1 MNMNQ
6 TKYEDMLEY
15 RALETMAS
23 IQPYLSLLPL
33 MRALALSAQSL
44 SQDDVSGSTDFAD
57 EELDQA
63 DIEGLEWARDCV
75 DRSTKVD
82 EVGAQEDE
90 NEVANSRRS

>member
-1 MNMNQ
+1 MNMNMNQ

-15 RALETMAS
+15 RALETMHS
-23 IQPYLSLLPL
+23 IQPYLPLLPL

-57 EELDQA
+57 EELDEA

-82 EVGAQEDE
+82 EVGAKEDE
-90 NEVANSRRS
+90 NEVVSS